1 MKRTLIEEESLLLNN
16 LVRSLEI
23 GSKNVEESM
32 EKMKIPLI
40 TQEAKSLSLDH
51 IDLESTPQVLILML

>member
-1 MKRTLIEEESLLLNN
+1 MRRTLIEEESLLLNN